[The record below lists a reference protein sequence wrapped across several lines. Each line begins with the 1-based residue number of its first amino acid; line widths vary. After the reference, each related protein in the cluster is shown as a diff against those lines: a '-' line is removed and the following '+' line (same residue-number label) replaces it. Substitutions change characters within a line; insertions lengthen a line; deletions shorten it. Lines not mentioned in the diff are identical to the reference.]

1 MGGTGARGPVAVW
14 TDRLLYTL
22 SSWSSPKI
30 FGTFLVW
37 FGAWSAAVAVAI
49 ETLVSDDDK
58 RELAATSSSVV
69 AALGVLF
76 SFLTGFVITGQWS
89 RSRTAVGAVHSEA
102 DACVRLA
109 LASETP
115 EIGGAELRRELIA
128 YLRSGVDDEWG
139 TLETHGYRSHPG
151 TPTTRARLDALEQRV
166 RAAAIAPAVRTA
178 VSDELLRAAEGL
190 AIARRYRLNLA
201 GHGLPTPL
209 FVLVFTSGVVLSIS
223 AVAIAGARSGV
234 AILVAFGL
242 ILLIALDLALILA
255 LSDPFR
261 GPMRADAGAMR
272 MVLADLEGER
282 YGQIAP
288 PEPASHQSPSPPT

>member
-1 MGGTGARGPVAVW
+1 MSGHRTRSPVVIW
-14 TDRLLYTL
+14 TDRLLYSL

-30 FGTFLVW
+30 FGAFLAW
-37 FGAWSAAVAVAI
+37 FVGWSVAVAVAI
-49 ETLVSDDDK
+49 ETFVSGQDQ

-89 RSRTAVGAVHSEA
+89 RSRTAEGAVHSEA

-109 LASETP
+109 LASQTP
-115 EIGGAELRRELIA
+115 EIGGPQLRRELVA
-128 YLRSGVDDEWG
+128 YLRSVVDDEWG
-139 TLETHGYRSHPG
+139 TLETHGHRSHPG
-151 TPTTRARLDALEQRV
+151 TPTTRSQLDALEQQV
-166 RAAAIAPAVRTA
+166 RGAATAPDVRTA
-178 VSDELLRAAEGL
+178 VSEELLRAAEGL

-201 GHGLPTPL
+201 GHGLPSPL

-223 AVAIAGARSGV
+223 AVAIAGAHSGIAV
-234 AILVAFGL
+234 LVAFGL

-261 GPMRADAGAMR
+261 GPMCADATSMQI
-272 MVLADLEGER
+272 VLADLDDER
-282 YGQIAP
+282 YGPIAP
-288 PEPASHQSPSPPT
+288 PEPAS